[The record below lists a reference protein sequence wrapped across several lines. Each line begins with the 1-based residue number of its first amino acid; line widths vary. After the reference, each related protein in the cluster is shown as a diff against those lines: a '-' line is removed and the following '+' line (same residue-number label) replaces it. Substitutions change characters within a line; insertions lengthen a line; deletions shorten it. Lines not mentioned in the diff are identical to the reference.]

1 MSLLRRLLLFLG
13 LPDPQ
18 TPRTFE
24 LESAVFQSLNDLA
37 AREQRTPEEMAAL
50 LLSQAI
56 QQRWV
61 SEETWQHWQALTARE
76 QEITALVCL
85 NLTTR
90 QIAARLRISP
100 ETVKS
105 HIRNV
110 LSKFG
115 LHNREDLR
123 RALAGWD
130 FSAWDLD

>member
-1 MSLLRRLLLFLG
+1 MSLWRRFLLFFG

-24 LESAVFQSLNDLA
+24 LEGAVFQSLNDLA
-37 AREQRTPEEMAAL
+37 AQEQRTPEEMASL

-61 SEETWQHWQALTARE
+61 SEETWQRWQTLTARE
-76 QEITALVCL
+76 QQITALVCL

-90 QIAARLRISP
+90 QIAARLQISP

-130 FSAWDLD
+130 FSAWDAD